1 MRPSAPGAG
10 GFAGGRGSAAGRT
23 PQADT
28 VIINAHVVTDR
39 DTEYPGGWIAL
50 TAGRVAAVGHSFEA
64 PPAAQR
70 TIDAGGRLLTPG
82 LVNTHHHM
90 YQNLTRSYG
99 PAVNGS
105 LFDWLTTLYPLWAGL
120 DEENVYLSTYV
131 GIVELLMGGCTT
143 SSDHLYV
150 HPRPGL
156 IDAQVAAAAELGFRF
171 MAVRGS
177 MTRSDADGGLPPAS
191 VVQDHDTIMADAERL
206 VAAHHDP
213 SPGAMTRIALG
224 PCSPFSVSEKIMV
237 SSAEF
242 AEQHNVRLH
251 SHLAE
256 DHDEDTYCLQTYGC
270 RPVEYFERV
279 GWASDRAWVAHLIYP
294 SDGEVARLAA
304 AGVGA
309 TQCPSSNMMIG
320 GGSMD
325 AMKMRAMGL
334 TVGLGCDGS
343 ASTDSASLWMETRNA
358 LLLGRLRHGPA
369 SMQARDALD
378 MATRGSAACL
388 GWDDE
393 IGHLRP
399 GACAD
404 LVVWETHPVSLAGAL
419 TDPVEAWLRTGPA
432 RAWHTVVAGKLLVRD
447 GEPVAAAL
455 PDILRDHRTAAAAMQ
470 RLARP
475 KL

>member
-1 MRPSAPGAG
+1 MNRPASLP
-10 GFAGGRGSAAGRT
+10 F
-23 PQADT
+23 DT
-28 VIINAHVVTDR
+28 RPTSTRPVDTLITNAHVVVDR
-39 DTEYPGGWIAL
+39 DAEYPGGWIAL
-50 TAGRVAAVGHSFEA
+50 AGGRVAAVGHSHQA
-64 PPAAQR
+64 PPPAGR
-70 TIDAGGRLLTPG
+70 TIDAGGRLVTPG

-90 YQNLTRSYG
+90 YQNLTRAYG
-99 PAVNGS
+99 PAINGS

-156 IDAQVAAAAELGFRF
+156 IDAQVTASTELGFRF
-171 MAVRGS
+171 MATRGS
-177 MTRSDADGGLPPAS
+177 MTRSVADGGLPPES

-206 VAAHHDP
+206 VGAHHDP
-213 SPGAMTRIALG
+213 APGAMTRIALA
-224 PCSPFSVSEKIMV
+224 PCSPFSVSEEIMV

-242 AEQHNVRLH
+242 AEKHDVRLH

-256 DHDEDTYCLQTYGC
+256 DHDEDTYCLETYGC

-279 GWASDRAWVAHLIYP
+279 GWASDRAWVAHFIYP
-294 SDGEVARLAA
+294 SDDEVARLAS

-309 TQCPSSNMMIG
+309 AQCPSSNMMIG
-320 GGSMD
+320 QGSMD
-325 AMKMRAMGL
+325 AMRMRSMGL

-358 LLLGRLRHGPA
+358 LLLGRLRNGPA
-369 SMQARDALD
+369 SMRARDALD

-404 LVVWETHPVSLAGAL
+404 LVVWETHPVALAGAL
-419 TDPVEAWLRTGPA
+419 VDPVEAWLRTGPS
-432 RAWHTVVAGKLLVRD
+432 RAWHTLVAGRVLVED

-455 PDILRDHRTAAAAMQ
+455 PEVLRRHRAAAAAMQ
-470 RLARP
+470 NL
-475 KL
+475 L